1 MALLWHYHGM
11 TMYDHGITMD
21 DHGIAMHYLG
31 TSMVCSRFAIV
42 RCLVQTPQSCHG
54 NAVAGL
60 AAIRW
65 RFHVA

>member
-1 MALLWHYHGM
+1 MTTDAHGRPWHCVRSFMALLWHYHGM

-42 RCLVQTPQSCHG
+42 RCLVQTPQS
-54 NAVAGL
+54 
-60 AAIRW
+60 
-65 RFHVA
+65 